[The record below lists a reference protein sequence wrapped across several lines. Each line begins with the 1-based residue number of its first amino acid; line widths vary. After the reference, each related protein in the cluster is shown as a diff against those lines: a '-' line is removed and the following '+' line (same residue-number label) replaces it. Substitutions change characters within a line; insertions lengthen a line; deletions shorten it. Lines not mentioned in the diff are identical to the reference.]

1 MSSSCLSAMNPN
13 YFSVFVTLFYV
24 NFLDFSEACGHYF
37 CKTYT
42 YKPYIERYKFLSRL
56 PNSQKL
62 NTLAL
67 IGTNSSLFFDESA
80 KEFQTQDLTIVQQ
93 LKYGVRVLDIGL
105 RLLPNMLDTHSDSSP
120 ASGDFFDLLIATND
134 FLNLNPGEFIIMLV
148 RHIKPPKKHVTRSG
162 CKILD
167 FYIRHVEGGS
177 RLVKNWRLNDTI
189 GQHRG
194 RVLIGRLDNLFK
206 GCVVDLS
213 DKCKPAVSTKSIDR
227 QHDFNVYRKWKL
239 ISEIIRDGFL
249 NKHECLINDLSYY
262 DGKNTRRA
270 IAKDAGLFH
279 HFSCD
284 RPINDLVTSEFLC
297 PNEGLNIVVSD
308 YMTQELGDKVNDCNF
323 LNSSWRI
330 GWE

>member
-1 MSSSCLSAMNPN
+1 M
-13 YFSVFVTLFYV
+13 

-42 YKPYIERYKFLSRL
+42 YKPCIERYKFLSRL

-62 NTLAL
+62 NTLVL
-67 IGTNSSLFFDESA
+67 IGTNSSLFYDESA
-80 KEFQTQDLTIVQQ
+80 KELQIQDLTIVQQ

-105 RLLPNMLDTHSDSSP
+105 RLLPNMLDTHSDSRL
-120 ASGDFFDLLIATND
+120 ASGYFFDLLIATND
-134 FLNLNPGEFIIMLV
+134 FLDLNPGELIIMLV
-148 RHIKPPKKHVTRSG
+148 RHIEIEPPKKDVTRSG

-194 RVLIGRLDNLFK
+194 RILIGRLDYLFK

-213 DKCKPAVSTKSIDR
+213 DKCKPATSTQLVDR
-227 QHDFNVYRKWKL
+227 QHDSSIDRKWNL
-239 ISEIIRDGFL
+239 ISKIILDSFL

-270 IAKDAGLFH
+270 IAKDAGLYH

-284 RPINDLVTSEFLC
+284 RPINDLVANEFLC